1 MSEDKES
8 TFEILSKIDTT
19 SMSKKKGQYEYIPWS
34 VAMREVLKVFP
45 DASWEVINYDNLPY
59 LKTDVGYF
67 VACSVTINELTRS
80 IMLPVLDYRNNVI
93 PKPNASQIN
102 NSQMRALT
110 KALALHGFG
119 LSMWAGEDI
128 NDDEQKVKE
137 EKPAYPQDRFDANLE
152 DWGSLINQG
161 KTHQGIVNNITA
173 KYTLTD
179 EQVKTI
185 ISIGVND
192 AK

>member
-128 NDDEQKVKE
+128 NDDEPEVKQ